1 MAISYNVATYSPD
14 YIITIMVEIGFKY
27 SAGNI
32 YIHVYFEKL
41 QLLYSVGNT
50 HPILLDQNITP
61 SFDVFYL
68 HKYFHDFS
76 NFNDTLILGFFKMK

>member
-14 YIITIMVEIGFKY
+14 YIITITVEIGFKY

-41 QLLYSVGNT
+41 PNMVSLITKRTPPLKNRFRTYT
-50 HPILLDQNITP
+50 ICPILNKSKCISQ
-61 SFDVFYL
+61 
-68 HKYFHDFS
+68 
-76 NFNDTLILGFFKMK
+76 LGHR